1 MWSGHNGLRTR
12 PKHFEPCL
20 LEWVT
25 VGCKLVGSGALLQTW
40 IESNTTCVGFN
51 DPYLLEWVTIGCKL
65 VG

>member
-1 MWSGHNGLRTR
+1 MSFRMS
-12 PKHFEPCL
+12 
-20 LEWVT
+20 T
-25 VGCKLVGSGALLQTW
+25 VGCKLVGRGALLQTW